1 MNPPVRAVV
10 AMAALGVAAVV
21 LAETSLVE
29 APDPQSVASGVWLI
43 PGGIRPNRQPDG
55 NSVVFEAPEGLVVID
70 TGRHAWHREAILSL
84 ARAQRKDV
92 VAIVNTHWH
101 LDHVSGNPDL
111 RAAYP
116 QVRVH
121 ASSAIDG
128 ALTGFL
134 PASAA
139 DSAAYLDDPEIPEET
154 REDIRADLLTIQNG
168 GALKPDVVIA
178 ASGTTA
184 LGGLALRISLVPDA
198 VTAGDV
204 WIYDSARRVAVLGD
218 LVTLPAPFLDTACPQ
233 GWKAALDAVAAT
245 PFEVAI
251 PGHGAP
257 MSRAQF
263 LLYQAAFEAFIDCSG
278 STATG
283 DECAARWANSI
294 RPLLGEDVREHKQ
307 ARGMAASYVDLL
319 RANGGRSRHCAVAP
333 PLATDACAALSR
345 SSLGARFGS
354 QTS

>member
-1 MNPPVRAVV
+1 MYQSVRAVI
-10 AMAALGVAAVV
+10 ATAALGIAAVSLAATSPVAAP
-21 LAETSLVE
+21 E
-29 APDPQSVASGVWLI
+29 PQEVTPGVWMI

-55 NSVVFEAPEGLVVID
+55 NTVVFEAPEGLVVVD

-84 ARAQRKDV
+84 ARERKEDII
-92 VAIVNTHWH
+92 AIVNTHWH

-116 QVRVH
+116 RLRVY
-121 ASSAIDG
+121 ASDAIDG

-134 PASAA
+134 SASAA
-139 DSAAYLDDPEIPEET
+139 DSAAYLEDPQIPEET
-154 REDIRADLLTIQNG
+154 REDIRADLLTILNG

-278 STATG
+278 STTTG
-283 DECAARWANSI
+283 ESCAARWTDSI
-294 RPLLGEDVREHKQ
+294 RPLLGEDPLEQKR
-307 ARGMAASYVDLL
+307 ARGMAAYYVDLL
-319 RANGGRSRHCAVAP
+319 RANDGRSQHCAAGIP
-333 PLATDACAALSR
+333 PASP
-345 SSLGARFGS
+345 
-354 QTS
+354 

>member
-1 MNPPVRAVV
+1 M
-10 AMAALGVAAVV
+10 
-21 LAETSLVE
+21 
-29 APDPQSVASGVWLI
+29 I

-55 NSVVFEAPEGLVVID
+55 NSVILEAPEGLVVVD

-84 ARAQRKDV
+84 ARAKKKDI

-111 RAAYP
+111 RAAHP
-116 QVRVH
+116 GLRVH
-121 ASSAIDG
+121 SSAAIDG

-139 DSAAYLDDPEIPEET
+139 DSAAYLDDPKIPEET

-184 LGGLALRISLVPDA
+184 LGGLALRISFVPDA

-204 WIYDSARRVAVLGD
+204 WLYDPTRRVAVLGD
-218 LVTLPAPFLDTACPQ
+218 LVTLPAPFFDTACPQ
-233 GWKAALDAVAAT
+233 GWKAALDAVAST

-257 MSRAQF
+257 MTRAQF
-263 LLYQAAFEAFIDCSG
+263 LLYQSAFESFIECSG
-278 STATG
+278 ST
-283 DECAARWANSI
+283 S
-294 RPLLGEDVREHKQ
+294 
-307 ARGMAASYVDLL
+307 ARGRVRGALGGLDPVAAGRRSAGARASTGYGRLL
-319 RANGGRSRHCAVAP
+319 RRPVAGQWWAQQALRRRDPAHESLSVLPFHAHQSSSSGFGRGVR
-333 PLATDACAALSR
+333 AA
-345 SSLGARFGS
+345 
-354 QTS
+354 